1 MEPYH
6 IREITPEDN
15 HAVTALVRQVIVEME
30 VPIEGSAYH
39 DEALNDMYS
48 AYQEENHSYFVVEAN
63 GTIIGCAG
71 IGPLEHADGKVCE
84 LQKMYFLKDARG
96 KGIGA
101 KMIQKC
107 LDAAKAFGFEACY
120 LETMPNMIAAQKLYQ
135 KNGFEYLEE
144 RMGATGHFS
153 CPVWMIKRF

>member
-1 MEPYH
+1 MASYQ

-15 HAVTALVRQVIVEME
+15 QTVKGLVRQVILEME
-30 VPIEGSAYH
+30 VPKEGSAYH
-39 DEALNDMYS
+39 DDALNDMYG
-48 AYQEENHSYFVVEAN
+48 AYQRENHSYFVVEAN

-71 IGPLEHADGKVCE
+71 IGPLENSDGKVCE
-84 LQKMYFLKDARG
+84 LQKMYFLKEARG
-96 KGIGA
+96 KGIGS
-101 KMIQKC
+101 KMIRKC
-107 LDAAKAFGFEACY
+107 LDTAKAFGFEACY